1 MRVPGPWG
9 GPPRHCVT
17 LSAVVTGIHHLGI
30 AVTDLAAACD
40 RYTQLLGGSVEA
52 RERLED
58 QGVEAVSV
66 VLGAGRVELMSPLAE
81 DTPVGRFL
89 VRHGDGLHHVAYS
102 VADLRAELARIA
114 AAGGTLI
121 DTEPRHGL
129 YGAVAFLHFE
139 SFAGVLT
146 ELVER
151 GDHHV

>member
-1 MRVPGPWG
+1 M
-9 GPPRHCVT
+9 
-17 LSAVVTGIHHLGI
+17 VTGIHHLGI

-40 RYTQLLGGSVEA
+40 RYTRLLGGSVEA
-52 RERLED
+52 RERLID

-66 VLGAGRVELMSPLAE
+66 LIGCSRVELMAPLAE

-89 VRHGDGLHHVAYS
+89 ARRGEGIHHVAYA
-102 VADLRAELARIA
+102 VPDIRAELARIGA
-114 AAGGTLI
+114 EGGTLI

-151 GDHHV
+151 GDHDV

>member
-1 MRVPGPWG
+1 M
-9 GPPRHCVT
+9 
-17 LSAVVTGIHHLGI
+17 VTGIHHLGI
-30 AVTDLAAACD
+30 AVADLASACD
-40 RYTQLLGGSVEA
+40 RYTRLLGGSLEA

-58 QGVEAVSV
+58 QGVEAISIL
-66 VLGAGRVELMSPLAE
+66 LGTGRVELLAPLAE

-89 VRHGDGLHHVAYS
+89 VRHGEGVHHVAYA
-102 VADLRAELARIA
+102 VPDIRAELARIS
-114 AAGGTLI
+114 AAGGTLV

-129 YGAVAFLHFE
+129 YGAVAFLNFE